1 VSTNEKSVRITSA
14 ERYKIFVSSDKVCN
28 TMARIQ
34 SQTLAEA
41 LQVTI
46 FPENVGFGNMRI
58 ITLISMVS

>member
-1 VSTNEKSVRITSA
+1 
-14 ERYKIFVSSDKVCN
+14 
-28 TMARIQ
+28 MARIQ